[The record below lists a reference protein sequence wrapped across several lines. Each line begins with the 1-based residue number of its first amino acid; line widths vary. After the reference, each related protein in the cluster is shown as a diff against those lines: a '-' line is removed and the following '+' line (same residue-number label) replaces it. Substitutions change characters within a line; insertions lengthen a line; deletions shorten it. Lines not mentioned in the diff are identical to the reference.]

1 MVQRHGCSALYQR
14 HDGHRICDPGDW
26 LMLGWLGIA
35 RLGLVQLSLGAI
47 VVLTT
52 ATMNRVMVVELAMP
66 AILPGLL
73 VSLYYGTQFLR
84 PRFGHGADQG
94 GRRTPWILAGVGLL
108 AAGAIGAS
116 LSVGLMERVAWA
128 GIAAAVPSFLLIG
141 LGIGAAG
148 TNLLA
153 LLSTRVSAERQ
164 APAGSLVWIMMI
176 FGLAVTGITA
186 GQLLDPYSHT
196 RLVLV
201 TLGVCAVA
209 CTLSFIG
216 VWGQERGEKR
226 TIEAADGSFKD
237 VIRDLWAEPRVRV
250 FTIFVFAS
258 MLAYNLQDL
267 ILEPFAGHVFGLTV
281 GESTKLGGM
290 HHAGAL
296 VGMIAVL
303 GCGTV
308 VARWVIVPIRVWVVG
323 GCLLSGLSLVGLA
336 YGGMHAQTWP
346 IAANIFTLGLA
357 NGAFAV
363 AAIGAMMGLAREG
376 NDGREGLRMGLFGAA
391 QAIAFGVG
399 SFAGTAL
406 VDIMRLITPQDALAY
421 GTVFTVEGFVF
432 LVAAALALR
441 LTSPQADAR
450 ARPAFMPGE

>member
-1 MVQRHGCSALYQR
+1 
-14 HDGHRICDPGDW
+14 
-26 LMLGWLGIA
+26 MLTWLGIA
-35 RLGLVQLSLGAI
+35 RLGLVQLALGSV

-94 GRRTPWILAGVGLL
+94 GRRTPWIIGGVALL
-108 AAGAIGAS
+108 ATGAVGAA
-116 LSVGLMERVAWA
+116 LSVGLMEQIAWA

-153 LLSTRVSAERQ
+153 LLAARVAPERQ

-176 FGLAVTGITA
+176 FGLAATGITA
-186 GQLLDPYSHT
+186 GILLDPYTHA
-196 RLVLV
+196 RLVTV
-201 TLGVCAVA
+201 TVGVCAVA
-209 CTLSFIG
+209 LCLSVIG
-216 VWGQERGEKR
+216 VWGQEQGSIARPEKR
-226 TIEAADGSFKD
+226 AEGRFRD
-237 VIRDLWAEPRVRV
+237 VVGQLWTDPRVRI

-267 ILEPFAGHVFGLTV
+267 ILEPFAGHVFGFSV

-296 VGMIAVL
+296 MGMLVVL
-303 GCGTV
+303 FAGTAL
-308 VARWVIVPIRVWVVG
+308 ARWVTVPIRLWVVG
-323 GCLLSGLSLVGLA
+323 GCVLSGLALLGLA
-336 YGGMHAQTWP
+336 FGGTQAQSWP
-346 IAANIFTLGLA
+346 LGANIFVLGLA

-376 NDGREGLRMGLFGAA
+376 GGGSEGLRMGLFGAA
-391 QAIAFGVG
+391 QAIAFGLG
-399 SFAGTAL
+399 SFIGTAL
-406 VDIMRLITPQDALAY
+406 VDIMRALTPQDALAY
-421 GTVFTVEGFVF
+421 GSVFAVEGLVF
-432 LVAAALALR
+432 FVAAVLALR
-441 LTSPQADAR
+441 LTSPHAVPGGDTAM
-450 ARPAFMPGE
+450 MPGE

>member
-1 MVQRHGCSALYQR
+1 
-14 HDGHRICDPGDW
+14 
-26 LMLGWLGIA
+26 MLGWFGIA
-35 RLGLVQLSLGAI
+35 RLGLVQMALGAI

-94 GRRTPWILAGVGLL
+94 GRRTPWILCGVALL
-108 AAGAIGAS
+108 ALGAIGAA
-116 LSVGLMERVAWA
+116 LSVGLMERMAWA

-153 LLSTRVSAERQ
+153 LLSTRVSADRQ

-186 GQLLDPYSHT
+186 GQMLDPYSHS
-196 RLVLV
+196 RLVAV
-201 TLGVCAVA
+201 TLSVCAVA
-209 CTLSFIG
+209 MLLAVIG
-216 VWGQERGEKR
+216 VLGQERGEKR
-226 TIEAADGSFKD
+226 IIEKRDGDFRA
-237 VIRDLWAEPRVRV
+237 ILRELWIDPRVRI

-267 ILEPFAGHVFGLTV
+267 ILEPFAGHVFGLSV

-290 HHAGAL
+290 HHGGAL
-296 VGMIAVL
+296 MGMIAVL
-303 GCGTV
+303 LGGTLL
-308 VARWVIVPIRVWVVG
+308 ARWITVPIRVWVVG
-323 GCLLSGLSLVGLA
+323 GCLLSGVSLVALA
-336 YGGMHAQTWP
+336 YGGTRAETWP
-346 IAANIFTLGLA
+346 LGLNIFTLGLA

-376 NDGREGLRMGLFGAA
+376 GDGREGLRMGLFGAA
-391 QAIAFGVG
+391 QAIAFGLG
-399 SFAGTAL
+399 SFAGTAM
-406 VDIMRLITPQDALAY
+406 VDAMRFLTPQDALAY
-421 GTVFTVEGFVF
+421 GAVFTVEGFVF
-432 LVAAALALR
+432 LIAAALALR
-441 LTSPQADAR
+441 LTSPMARADAR
-450 ARPAFMPGE
+450 PAMMPGE

>member
-1 MVQRHGCSALYQR
+1 
-14 HDGHRICDPGDW
+14 
-26 LMLGWLGIA
+26 MLGWLGIA
-35 RLGLVQLSLGAI
+35 RLGLVQLALGSI

-73 VSLYYGTQFLR
+73 VSIYYGTQFLR

-94 GRRTPWILAGVGLL
+94 GQRTPWILGGVFLL
-108 AAGAIGAS
+108 AAGAVAAAV
-116 LSVGLMERVAWA
+116 SVGIMDRVAWL

-153 LLSTRVSAERQ
+153 LLAARVSPERQ

-186 GQLLDPYSHT
+186 GLLLDPYTHT
-196 RLVLV
+196 RLVSV

-209 CTLSFIG
+209 CTLSVIG
-216 VWGQERGEKR
+216 VWGQERGDMR
-226 TIEAADGSFKD
+226 APAAKDGDFRD
-237 VIRDLWAEPRVRV
+237 VVRELWTEPRVRI

-267 ILEPFAGHVFGLTV
+267 ILEPFGGHVFGLTV
-281 GESTKLGGM
+281 GESTQLGGM

-296 VGMIAVL
+296 MGMIAVL
-303 GCGTV
+303 IGGTLL
-308 VARWVIVPIRVWVVG
+308 ARWVIVPIRVWVVG
-323 GCLLSGLSLVGLA
+323 GCLLSGVSLVGLA
-336 YGGMHAQTWP
+336 YGGLHADTWP

-376 NDGREGLRMGLFGAA
+376 GDGREGLRMGLFGAA
-391 QAIAFGVG
+391 QAIAFGLG
-399 SFAGTAL
+399 SFIGTAM
-406 VDIMRLITPQDALAY
+406 VDVMRLLSTSDAAAY
-421 GTVFTVEGFVF
+421 GTVFAFEGFVF
-432 LVAAALALR
+432 LIAAALALR
-441 LTSPQADAR
+441 LTSPHAAPEGQTAM
-450 ARPAFMPGE
+450 MPGE

>member
-1 MVQRHGCSALYQR
+1 
-14 HDGHRICDPGDW
+14 
-26 LMLGWLGIA
+26 MLSWVGIA
-35 RLGLVQLSLGAI
+35 RLGLVQMSLGAI

-73 VSLYYGTQFLR
+73 VSIYYGTQFLR

-94 GRRTPWILAGVGLL
+94 GHRTPWILGGVALL
-108 AAGAIGAS
+108 GAGAIGAA
-116 LSVGLMERVAWA
+116 LSVGLMEKLAWA
-128 GIAAAVPSFLLIG
+128 GIATAVPSFLLIG

-153 LLSTRVSAERQ
+153 LLSVRVSAERQ

-186 GQLLDPYSHT
+186 GQLLDPYSHA
-196 RLVLV
+196 RLVNV
-201 TLGVCAVA
+201 TLGVSAVA
-209 CTLSFIG
+209 FLLSTIG
-216 VWGQERGEKR
+216 VWGQERGETR
-226 TIEAADGSFKD
+226 SIEKKDGDFRLVLKE
-237 VIRDLWAEPRVRV
+237 LWEDPRVRV

-267 ILEPFAGHVFGLTV
+267 ILEPFAGHVFGMTV

-290 HHAGAL
+290 HHGGAL
-296 VGMIAVL
+296 MGMLAVL
-303 GCGTV
+303 LGGTV
-308 VARWVIVPIRVWVVG
+308 LARWVTVPVRVWVVG
-323 GCLLSGLSLVGLA
+323 GCLLSGLSLVGMA
-336 YGGMHAQTWP
+336 YGGTRAESWP
-346 IAANIFTLGLA
+346 LGLNIFCLGLA

-391 QAIAFGVG
+391 QAIAFGLG

-406 VDIMRLITPQDALAY
+406 VDVMRLITAQDALAY
-421 GTVFTVEGFVF
+421 GTVFSIEGIVF
-432 LVAAALALR
+432 LVAAVLALR
-441 LTSPQADAR
+441 LTSPNAAADV
-450 ARPAFMPGE
+450 RPALMPGE

>member
-1 MVQRHGCSALYQR
+1 
-14 HDGHRICDPGDW
+14 
-26 LMLGWLGIA
+26 MLSWFGIA
-35 RLGLVQLSLGAI
+35 RLGLVQMSLGAI

-94 GRRTPWILAGVGLL
+94 GRRTPWILGGVALL
-108 AAGAIGAS
+108 AAGAIAAA
-116 LSVGLMERVAWA
+116 LSVGLMERAAWM

-153 LLSTRVSAERQ
+153 LLSTRVSAARQ

-176 FGLAVTGITA
+176 FGLAATGITA
-186 GQLLDPYSHT
+186 GLLLDPYTHS
-196 RLVLV
+196 RLVVV
-201 TLGVCAVA
+201 TMGVCAVA
-209 CTLSFIG
+209 LCLSIVG
-216 VWGQERGEKR
+216 IWGQEQGEKR
-226 TIEAADGSFKD
+226 VVEKKQGDFRG
-237 VIRDLWAEPRVRV
+237 VVRELWTDRRVRI

-267 ILEPFAGHVFGLTV
+267 ILEPFAGHVFGLSV

-290 HHAGAL
+290 HHGGAL
-296 VGMIAVL
+296 AGMIAVL
-303 GCGTV
+303 FAGTLL
-308 VARWVIVPIRVWVVG
+308 ARWVTVSLRVWVVG

-336 YGGMHAQTWP
+336 YGGLHASTWP
-346 IAANIFTLGLA
+346 IAANVFVLGLA

-376 NDGREGLRMGLFGAA
+376 GDGSEGLRMGLFGAA
-391 QAIAFGVG
+391 QAIAFGLG
-399 SFAGTAL
+399 SFAGTAM
-406 VDIMRLITPQDALAY
+406 VDIMRLVTSLDALAY
-421 GTVFTVEGFVF
+421 GSVFAFEGFVF

-441 LTSPQADAR
+441 LTSPTAAADAR
-450 ARPAFMPGE
+450 PALMPGE